1 MRHPDQLA
9 LVLPNNTASR
19 LDLSYIPFHWP
30 SSPEFHAHGG
40 FWIAEPWEGDR
51 HKSNGHNK
59 RYLDARAPY
68 DRLQQLL
75 IPNNEK
81 WIEAECVAA
90 LIPDPGGLN
99 FSLQVNG
106 ATLSTSLSESQ
117 RLHKLMRQ
125 RKMRFLVTTCQ
136 ARIVGGGIMPD
147 GRKRGYGIEFDIPA
161 LWEVDAIKRQRNKEK
176 GQLFKA
182 FVFPVIADHA
192 KRKLFQLFGNRCFK
206 CGSACSLEIDH
217 HIPIVLG
224 GHLVP
229 SNLVALCSRCNNRK
243 SDSPPSAFYSSEEL
257 ARLQPLL
264 AKQEVIFSFEFN
276 RDFWEK
282 DREGY
287 LLSLGIE
294 PSIVSE
300 VLTNPSH
307 RFYIPPQI
315 PSSEAVGVII
325 TIDDDFIRQN
335 FQESISR

>member
-1 MRHPDQLA
+1 MRHPDQLV
-9 LVLPNNTASR
+9 LVLPNDTVSR
-19 LDLSYIPFHWP
+19 LDLGYTPFHWH
-30 SSPEFHAHGG
+30 SSSEFHAHGG
-40 FWIAEPWEGDR
+40 FWIAEPWAGDR
-51 HKSNGHNK
+51 HKSVGHNK
-59 RYLDARAPY
+59 RYLEARAPY

-75 IPNNEK
+75 IPNSEK
-81 WIEAECVAA
+81 WIEAKCVAA
-90 LIPDPGGLN
+90 LIPDKVGLK

-106 ATLSTSLSESQ
+106 TTLSTGLPESQ

-176 GQLFKA
+176 SQLFGT
-182 FVFPVIADHA
+182 FVFSVIADHA
-192 KRKLFQLFGNRCFK
+192 KTKLFQLFENRCFK
-206 CGSACSLEIDH
+206 CGSKHSLEIDH

-229 SNLVALCSRCNNRK
+229 SNLVALCSRCNNQKR
-243 SDSPPSAFYSSEEL
+243 DLPPSAFYSNEEL
-257 ARLQPLL
+257 TRLQPLL
-264 AKQEVIFSFEFN
+264 ENQESIFSFNFN

-287 LLSLGIE
+287 LLSLGIDA
-294 PSIVSE
+294 SIVSE

-307 RFYIPPQI
+307 RFYIPPPI
-315 PSSEAVGVII
+315 PSSKAVGVIF
-325 TIDDDFIRQN
+325 TIDDDLIKQN
-335 FQESISR
+335 FQESR